1 MLCMFYVVVKES
13 VGLFLVSSTLCV
25 IINYNFISQWNN
37 KSLCGWKML
46 IQLLCISET
55 LSVYRCYGETMTGRN
70 KELMC
75 YTVYQVKCSRSANNR
90 RMWYSVKHII
100 RPPRGIAVTVKS
112 ALCEFKPCWDP
123 WLNWSLKIVVLN
135 QMTWF
140 VLLPWPHCTSCLF
153 VITVRLKSFKG
164 VTEIPVSGLN
174 WYLKH
179 K

>member
-1 MLCMFYVVVKES
+1 MR
-13 VGLFLVSSTLCV
+13 
-25 IINYNFISQWNN
+25 
-37 KSLCGWKML
+37 WKTL

-100 RPPRGIAVTVKS
+100 CPPRGIAVTVKS

-140 VLLPWPHCTSCLF
+140 VLHFLPFCHHCETQ
-153 VITVRLKSFKG
+153 IFKRSDWDPCQWFEL
-164 VTEIPVSGLN
+164 VPETQIK
-174 WYLKH
+174 LKH
-179 K
+179 LTSFSVKMSNSLSAILVF